1 MSKDENNDNGGDGA
15 RPHVSMEK
23 VDAHS
28 PPETM
33 QLIAQAGV
41 AKAKLPWADLIV
53 KSFLGGMFISLGGL
67 FDLVVAGGATGL
79 RMSSPS
85 LVTLIAAFVFP
96 IGFVLVILT
105 NTELVTSNMF
115 IMVHSTL
122 LVSSRHDIRLL
133 SRVPRLYYARY

>member
-1 MSKDENNDNGGDGA
+1 MSDRNEYKSGEGNGNGE

-33 QLIAQAGV
+33 QLVTQAGV
-41 AKAKLPWADLIV
+41 AKAKLPWMDLIV
-53 KSFLGGMFISLGGL
+53 KSFLGGIFISLGGL

-79 RMSSPS
+79 RENNPS
-85 LVTLIAAFVFP
+85 IATLIAAFTFP

-115 IMVHSTL
+115 IMVYSTL
-122 LVSSRHDIRLL
+122 KVSSI
-133 SRVPRLYYARY
+133 